1 MRYVELEPA
10 EVALKAFNYFPKLKC
25 AESVFK
31 AIIETL
37 AGKVGEPYKSIPS
50 YIMSYG
56 KAGIYAWDGTCGA
69 VNGACAAISTVLEGD
84 DSKVKPL
91 VDELLKFFLSEMQPA
106 FAPYDV
112 NPVKVSLPGLTCGGM
127 VFRLIK
133 KEHAGFDDE
142 KRVVFCKSIT
152 YTAAYKAVEL
162 MNEFL
167 KSQK

>member
-1 MRYVELEPA
+1 MRYAELNPA

-37 AGKVGEPYKSIPS
+37 AEKVGEPYSSIPS

-69 VNGACAAISTVLEGD
+69 INGACAAISTVLEGND
-84 DSKVKPL
+84 ENVKPL
-91 VDELLKFFLSEMQPA
+91 VDKLLKFFLSEMQPA
-106 FAPYDV
+106 FAPDGV
-112 NPVKVSLPGLTCGGM
+112 VPVKVLLPDLTCGGM

-133 KEHAGFDDE
+133 KEHAGLDDE

-162 MNEFL
+162 LNEFF